1 MTKNIVFVFYQSVCG
16 AEISPSPDR
25 EISAPTFITDKKREN
40 YHKVPHPKSTD
51 SSRVCRKKECG
62 VYTVELIA

>member
-40 YHKVPHPKSTD
+40 YHKVAHH
-51 SSRVCRKKECG
+51 RVYG
-62 VYTVELIA
+62 QF